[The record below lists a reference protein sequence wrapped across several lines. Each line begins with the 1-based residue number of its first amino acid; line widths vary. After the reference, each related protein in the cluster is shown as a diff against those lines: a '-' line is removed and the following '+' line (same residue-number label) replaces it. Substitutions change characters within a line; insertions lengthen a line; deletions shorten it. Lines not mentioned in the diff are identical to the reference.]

1 MVQFSEILGK
11 KPTKRE
17 EAPPRRN
24 EAQPEKFRM
33 SNLQFAEKEA
43 LQPASEL
50 PSKDRDTGK
59 IKRFYDVLLQKAV
72 GIRDSVKKD
81 QAITASPVLSILHQ
95 IIEADLI
102 DELYAYAI
110 PIAEDEGLPSHTIS
124 VTLAALK
131 VAKGMGYDSNKLLKL
146 ALMAFFENVGMYKV
160 DDRILQ
166 KKGQLSGDE
175 FSQIRKHPEVSA
187 QIIGTMGGTF
197 QPLAKIALQV
207 HERSDGSGYPNGLKG
222 KEISEI
228 ALIIG
233 MVDTYMAMIK
243 NRPHRGKHM
252 QPHAVKSIL
261 ALGKGKFPPR
271 IVKEFLNQVSFFPV
285 NTYVKLN
292 NKSIGRVVSTN
303 KAQPLRP
310 GIELVFDGLGNR
322 LEKEKLIQLSESPL
336 LHIVDTIDEKDL
348 PD

>member
-1 MVQFSEILGK
+1 MVRFSEILGK

-17 EAPPRRN
+17 KAPPPRN

-33 SNLQFAEKEA
+33 SNLQFAEKEE

-50 PSKDRDTGK
+50 PSKDRDIGK
-59 IKRFYDVLLQKAV
+59 IKKSYDLLLQKAV
-72 GIRDSVKKD
+72 NIGDSVKKD
-81 QAITASPVLSILHQ
+81 QAINASPVLSILHQ
-95 IIEADLI
+95 IIDADLI
-102 DELYAYAI
+102 DELYDYAI
-110 PIAEDEGLPSHTIS
+110 PIAEDEGLPSHIIS

-131 VAKGMGYDSNKLLKL
+131 VAKGLGYDSKKLLKL

-166 KKGQLSGDE
+166 KKGQLNGDE
-175 FSQIRKHPEVSA
+175 FSQIKKHPEISA
-187 QIIGTMGGTF
+187 QIIGNMGGAL

-228 ALIIG
+228 ASIIG

-243 NRPHRGKHM
+243 NRPHRVKHM

-271 IVKEFLNQVSFFPV
+271 IVKEFLNQVSLFPV

-303 KAQPLRP
+303 KTQPLRP
-310 GIELVFDGLGNR
+310 VIELVFDGLGNR
-322 LEKEKLIQLSESPL
+322 LEKKKLIQLSESPL
-336 LHIVDTIDEKDL
+336 LHIVDTIDEKDF
-348 PD
+348 PE